1 MKPMART
8 LVSAVVAAV
17 VTGAVVGPVAAQQ
30 TGPEPGRTVNV
41 TAPEPSPK
49 APGLRLER
57 SLPLEQR
64 GTRDNDYYPGYDVK
78 SEHDPA
84 FVQPFV
90 KTIPTSRSSGVR
102 VGLSGWTAPA
112 VPYDIPQATGGA
124 AFGITFMWPVPIPA
138 TAGPPA
144 PEAGGQR

>member
-1 MKPMART
+1 MKPMVRI
-8 LVSAVVAAV
+8 LVRAVLATV
-17 VTGAVVGPVAAQQ
+17 VTGSVVGPVAAQQ
-30 TGPEPGRTVNV
+30 KGPDPGGTVDV
-41 TAPEPSPK
+41 TAPEPSAK

-64 GTRDNDYYPGYDVK
+64 GTRANDYYPGYPAK

-90 KTIPTSRSSGVR
+90 KTVPTSSSSGVR

-124 AFGITFMWPVPIPA
+124 AFGITFIWPVPIPA
-138 TAGPPA
+138 AAGPQA

>member
-1 MKPMART
+1 MEQHADNRLIRPRADY
-8 LVSAVVAAV
+8 
-17 VTGAVVGPVAAQQ
+17 
-30 TGPEPGRTVNV
+30 TGPAYP
-41 TAPEPSPK
+41 APY
-49 APGLRLER
+49 
-57 SLPLEQR
+57 LPLEQR

-90 KTIPTSRSSGVR
+90 KTVPTSRSSGVR

-138 TAGPPA
+138 TGAPPA